1 MADRIKGLTVEIGG
15 NVTGLKKAL
24 SDVDKSLN
32 TTQKSLKDVNKLL
45 KLDPKNTELL
55 TQKQN
60 LLKKSIGDTK
70 EKLTALKNAEKQV
83 QQQFKE
89 GKVSEEQYNSLKRE
103 IIATESSLKGLEG
116 QAAETAEQL
125 SGSAD
130 KPKSKFAQLKDKIFG
145 AENSAKTA
153 SKGGFTVLKGA
164 LANLAAQGISKA
176 IAGIKSLGDKFLEL
190 GVKADD
196 LNTLSKQSGFST
208 EELQKMEY
216 AADMID
222 VSVDDIVG
230 AGKKLKK
237 NMVSTSKDTIAAFET
252 LGVKVTDSNGK
263 LRDSTTVFY
272 EVVSALSR
280 VKNETERDTLAMQ
293 IFGKSADSL
302 AGIVDDGGAAL
313 KAYGDEAERVGAVVG
328 QNTLDSANKF
338 NDAVDRLKAT
348 GSGLF
353 AQIGGEI
360 ATSLAPKLEE
370 VQQKVQ
376 DFLASD
382 EGKQFITDVT
392 NLIIGLVNALGTIV
406 EWIANNKELVITVI
420 ATVTA
425 AVIAYTAAQT
435 AAAIAT
441 NAALWPVLA
450 IIAAIG
456 ALIAI
461 IVVCVKNW
469 DTIKAAVIS
478 VWDTICKTFSA
489 VGQWFMNYVVTPIIN
504 AFNTVKDFVFNVL
517 KSIGNF
523 FIGYVNGWLFA
534 IEFLINGI
542 INGVNW
548 GIQKINSM
556 LSGIS
561 DLLGYVGIK
570 VDWQIP
576 SVGNISLPRIPYLA
590 KGGTVLNG
598 SAIVGEK
605 GPELL
610 TAMNGKTKV
619 TPLTENEKAVGVNGG
634 AKFVVEN
641 FNNYD
646 TEVDLP
652 KLADKF
658 DTLMARKM
666 NRRAASYS

>member
-24 SDVDKSLN
+24 ADVDKSLS

-60 LLKKSIGDTK
+60 LLKKSINDTK
-70 EKLTALKNAEKQV
+70 DKLSALKNAERQV

-89 GKVSEEQYNSLKRE
+89 GKVSEEQYNALKRE
-103 IIATESSLKGLEG
+103 IIATESSLKGLES
-116 QAAETAEQL
+116 QAAETTAQL

-145 AENSAKTA
+145 AENSAKSA
-153 SKGGFTVLKGA
+153 AKGGFTVVKGA
-164 LANLAAQGISKA
+164 LANLVSQGISKA
-176 IAGIKSLGDKFLEL
+176 ISGIKTLGDKFLEL

-208 EELQKMEY
+208 AELQKMEY

-222 VSVDDIVG
+222 VSVDDIIG

-252 LGVKVTDSNGK
+252 LGVKVADSNGK
-263 LRDSTTVFY
+263 LRDSNTVFY
-272 EVVSALSR
+272 EVLSALSK

-313 KAYGDEAERVGAVVG
+313 KSYGDEAERVGAVVG
-328 QNTLDSANKF
+328 QDTLDSANKF

-348 GSGLF
+348 GNGIF

-360 ATSLAPKLEE
+360 ATSLAPQLEE

-382 EGKQFITDVT
+382 EGKQFISDLTT
-392 NLIIGLVNALGTIV
+392 LIINLIQGLMKVT
-406 EWIANNKELVITVI
+406 EWIVNNKELVIGII
-420 ATVTA
+420 AGVTA
-425 AVIAYTAAQT
+425 AVIAFTVAQT

-441 NAALWPVLA
+441 NAAMLPILA
-450 IIAAIG
+450 VVAAIG

-461 IVVCVKNW
+461 IVLCVKHW
-469 DTIKAAVIS
+469 DTIKTAVIS

-489 VGQWFMNYVVTPIIN
+489 VGQWFMNYVVTPIKN
-504 AFNTVKDFVFNVL
+504 AFNTVKDFIFDVL
-517 KSIGNF
+517 KAIGNF
-523 FIGYVNGWLFA
+523 FIGRINGWLYA
-534 IEFLINGI
+534 IEFLVNGI

-561 DLLGYVGIK
+561 DLLGYVGIN
-570 VDWQIP
+570 VNWQIP
-576 SVGNISLPRIPYLA
+576 SVSNISLPRIPMLA
-590 KGGTVLNG
+590 NGGTLLNG

-610 TAMNGKTKV
+610 TAMNGKTRV